1 MNAMHSLNHPSKSMQ
16 NAKED
21 CADRT
26 KEPEHGPA
34 KKPGHDGDHGT
45 GHDHVGHDHA
55 GNGSAAPYPV
65 EPVAFER
72 MVVGNDA
79 GGMLT
84 APLLFRANLGTLN
97 QSGVTGF
104 AEFARDGDRLTAR
117 VEAEGLEPG
126 QVHIQHIHGRV
137 AEDGS
142 SLDSY
147 SPTPGADADGDGFVE
162 LAEGLPSYGPILL
175 NLTNPPGGGLDA
187 FPTAPDGQIRY
198 EQTFD
203 LSDQGVLPDGF
214 TSDNLLPLNF
224 REVVIHGLS
233 VDGFAGAGT
242 SGEVDGTS
250 GYKLVL
256 PVAAGPIAAVGVQM
270 VAGNGDSTLIGAG
283 GDDSIS
289 GGSGNDEIR
298 SGDGDD
304 LIFSGKG
311 ADLIFSG
318 DDVDVIDGGSDN
330 DTILGGRNNDII
342 RGGDGDDLLHG
353 DGGLETQQGTDL
365 SADII
370 NGGLGDDILW
380 TGDGLNVLTGGSGND
395 TFTFKFSAPVT
406 PLAAGT
412 GPAFT
417 EITDFRNGDNRLAF
431 DVPGLG
437 KNSVGASF
445 VDNGDGTAGS
455 ATTSFFSGAAVD
467 ARGENVVVVTD
478 QAFTSGAQVAPLV
491 AGEQAGDFLIY
502 FNSTVGV
509 ASLLHVSAPDTAAS
523 IARFTDIES
532 LEDLQNTAF
541 TANDF
546 VFV

>member
-1 MNAMHSLNHPSKSMQ
+1 MNAMQWMNHLNKSMH
-16 NAKED
+16 NAKDD
-21 CADRT
+21 CDNRT
-26 KEPEHGPA
+26 KEPEHAPE
-34 KKPGHDGDHGT
+34 KKQGHDSGHKT
-45 GHDHVGHDHA
+45 GHDHG
-55 GNGSAAPYPV
+55 GSGSAAPYPV

-72 MVVGNDA
+72 VVVGTEA
-79 GGMLT
+79 GGTLT
-84 APLLFRANLGTLN
+84 APLLFRADLGTLN

-117 VEAEGLEPG
+117 IEAEGLEPG
-126 QVHIQHIHGRV
+126 EVHIQHIHGRV

-187 FPTAPDGQIRY
+187 FPTASDGQIRY

-203 LSDQGVLPDGF
+203 LSEQGVLPDGF
-214 TSDNLLPLNF
+214 TSEDLLPLSF

-233 VDGFAGAGT
+233 VDGSAGAGT
-242 SGEVDGTS
+242 TGEVDGTS

-256 PVAAGPIAAVGVQM
+256 PVAAGPIEAVGVQL
-270 VAGNGDSTLIGAG
+270 VGGDGNSTLIGAG
-283 GDDSIS
+283 GDDSIFA
-289 GGSGNDEIR
+289 GSSKDEIR
-298 SGDGDD
+298 AGDGDD

-318 DDVDVIDGGSDN
+318 DGFDVIDGGSGD
-330 DTILGGRNNDII
+330 DTILGGGDNDII
-342 RGGDGDDLLHG
+342 RGGDGNDLLHG
-353 DGGLETQQGTDL
+353 DGGLETEPGMDL
-365 SADII
+365 GADII
-370 NGGLGDDILW
+370 NGGRGDDILW

-417 EITDFRNGDNRLAF
+417 EITDFRDGDNRLAF

-445 VDNGDGTAGS
+445 IDNGNGTAGS
-455 ATTSFFSGAAVD
+455 ATMSFFSGAAAD
-467 ARGENVVVVTD
+467 AQGESVVVITD
-478 QAFTSGAQVAPLV
+478 QAFASGAQVAPLV
-491 AGEQAGDFLIY
+491 TGEQAGDFLIY